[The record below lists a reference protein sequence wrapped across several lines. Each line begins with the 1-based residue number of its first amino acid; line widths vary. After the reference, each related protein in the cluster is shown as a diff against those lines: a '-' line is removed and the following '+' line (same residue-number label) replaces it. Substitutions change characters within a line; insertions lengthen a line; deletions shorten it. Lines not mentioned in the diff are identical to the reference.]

1 MTNRWTEDNRTG
13 TKYPRIIDTYGER
26 LYYDQIYPTSS
37 TITRATMLE
46 NVSFLRVK
54 NMSLSYSLPLDVVS
68 KMGISSL
75 SFSFILTNLF
85 TITNYSGLDPETPG
99 ANLSLGTFLFIWT

>member
-1 MTNRWTEDNRTG
+1 
-13 TKYPRIIDTYGER
+13 
-26 LYYDQIYPTSS
+26 
-37 TITRATMLE
+37 MLE

-99 ANLSLGTFLFIWT
+99 ATYPLARSCSFGLSLGF